1 MATTRV
7 IPAYHRGYVLDASVA
22 AKWFVRHR
30 EEHVD
35 RAISLRD
42 GHRVGRFQLVVPE
55 FALLEILNAVRYA
68 PRAAEPD
75 GAQAIELL
83 EALDLQTEDL
93 SWEVMHKANAIAW
106 AYKIAIYDA
115 AYVALADHLGL
126 PLITADEALL
136 KKMHGHSI
144 VLRLSDL
151 QFPEDLVPQ

>member
-1 MATTRV
+1 MAATRV
-7 IPAYHRGYVLDASVA
+7 IPAYHRGYILDASVA

-30 EEHVD
+30 EQDVD

-42 GHRVGRFQLVVPE
+42 GHLAGRLQLVVPA

-83 EALDLQTEDL
+83 EALNIQTEHL
-93 SWEVMHKANAIAW
+93 SWEVMRKANAIAW

-115 AYVALADHLGL
+115 AYVALAEHLGL

-136 KKMHGHSI
+136 NKMKGHSI

-151 QFPEDLVPQ
+151 EFPRGD